1 MDKHLGEIKAV
12 KIMQESQ
19 NKIGKTGV
27 QTFLNNRS
35 RDYAQK
41 FKDFQCNAEKSF
53 ILENTCLNIKATMRT
68 LLHVGF
74 GHSGTKSLQ
83 LNIFKKT
90 PAIFYVGIPLTHYG
104 GILSNIK
111 YLEDEDYSAPQMLQ
125 EVENEI
131 FKKRA
136 KNQLIVI
143 SDETLVE
150 QPLIK
155 NTPAMMPTGLIAK
168 RLSELFDKADILFT
182 IRNQF
187 SYISSA
193 YRVLKENRATDG
205 SVTDEF
211 GIWFKGQFSQTRNLF
226 LRNIDYLKTINIYKK
241 YFPSSKITLLPL
253 EIITLEGF
261 NAYKKEL
268 QKILYDVDLSS
279 FKQESYPI
287 QNKSIKQKS
296 FIDEETKAKI
306 KEICGASNRELQKT
320 VGLPLEKYGYP
331 IV

>member
-1 MDKHLGEIKAV
+1 
-12 KIMQESQ
+12 MQESE
-19 NKIGKTGV
+19 NKIGKANE
-27 QTFLNNRS
+27 QIFLNNRR

-41 FKDFQCNAEKSF
+41 FKDFQWNAEKSF
-53 ILENTCLNIKATMRT
+53 ILEKTCLNIRVTMRT

-193 YRVLKENRATDG
+193 YRVLKENRATEG

-279 FKQESYPI
+279 FSQESYPI

-320 VGLPLEKYGYP
+320 VGFPLEKYGYP